1 MVTILSGEDVAP
13 VLDLPSLLPIVE
25 DAFLKALAQF
35 SETRRRR
42 ERVIETFSM
51 KAAGC
56 GNCVHQCH
64 NPARR
69 SFG

>member
-13 VLDLPSLLPIVE
+13 VLDLPSLLPVVE

-35 SETRRRR
+35 SETRRR

-51 KAAGC
+51 KAARR
-56 GNCVHQCH
+56 GNCVHQRH